1 MTLDRASGA
10 FNMNPTS
17 PFLMTSKADKL
28 CSPLAAGF
36 VQRGTL
42 GVGFFVPYDIR

>member
-1 MTLDRASGA
+1 MTLDHARGVL
-10 FNMNPTS
+10 NIYTPS
-17 PFLMTSKADKL
+17 PFLMKSKADKL

-42 GVGFFVPYDIR
+42 GVGFFVP

>member
-1 MTLDRASGA
+1 MTLALRGGVLNTTVTS
-10 FNMNPTS
+10 S
-17 PFLMTSKADKL
+17 PFLMKSKTDKL

-42 GVGFFVPYDIR
+42 GVGFFVP

>member
-1 MTLDRASGA
+1 MTLDHPHGVL
-10 FNMNPTS
+10 NMSATS

-42 GVGFFVPYDIR
+42 GVGFFVP